1 MPLILTLNVGSS
13 SVKGASFAASEDGPA
28 LARAEIEGIGATI
41 RFAAGLRGVPLVEL
55 EPGEPAPRDHET
67 AIRTVFD
74 WLLEQASGE
83 SVLAVGHR
91 VVHGGLKFAAPVIVD
106 ANVLGELAALAR
118 LAPLHQPHN
127 LAGLRV
133 ASSILPG
140 APQVACFDT
149 AFHRSQPFVADTFA
163 LPKAFYEEGVRRY
176 GFHGLSYEYVSSR
189 LGEIEPE
196 RARGRAVLAHLG
208 NGASMCAL
216 LEGRSVAT
224 TMGFTALEG
233 LPMGTRCG
241 EIDPG
246 VVLYLLQEK
255 GMSAD
260 EVYEL
265 LYRRSGLLGLSGVS
279 QDMRALLQSDSGD
292 ARRAIDYFVY
302 RVRREIG
309 AMAAVLGG
317 LDVLAFTGG
326 IGEHATAIRAA
337 ICSGMEW
344 LGLKLDNA
352 ANAMGGLISAADSRV
367 RIHVVPTDEERVIAR
382 HTRALVGA
390 E

>member
-1 MPLILTLNVGSS
+1 MPLIFTLNVGSS
-13 SVKGASFAASEDGPA
+13 SVKGASFDASRDGPA

-55 EPGEPAPRDHET
+55 QPGEPAPRDHET
-67 AIRTVFD
+67 AIRSVFD
-74 WLLEQASGE
+74 WLLDQASGQR
-83 SVLAVGHR
+83 VVAVGHR
-91 VVHGGLKFAAPVIVD
+91 VVHGGLKFASPVSVD
-106 ANVLGELAALAR
+106 ARVLEELAALAR

-127 LAGLRV
+127 IAGLRA
-133 ASSILPG
+133 ASAMLPG

-189 LGEIEPE
+189 LVEIEPE
-196 RARGRAVLAHLG
+196 RARSRVVLAHLG
-208 NGASMCAL
+208 NGASMCAVRD
-216 LEGRSVAT
+216 GRSIAT

-241 EIDPG
+241 ELDPG

-260 EVYEL
+260 EVYDV

-279 QDMRALLQSDSGD
+279 QDMRALLQSASED

-309 AMAAVLGG
+309 AMAAILGG
-317 LDVLAFTGG
+317 LDLLAFTGG
-326 IGEHATAIRAA
+326 IGEHATAIRAR

-352 ANAMGGLISAADSRV
+352 ANATGGLISTADSRV
-367 RIHVVPTDEERVIAR
+367 RILVVPTDEERVIAR
-382 HTRALVGA
+382 HTRALIGA
-390 E
+390 G